1 MSMKKILY
9 GFAAGVFAVVIIT
22 GVLFVKDHNKPKE
35 ESIPLESIL
44 EHASDLTT
52 QKMVVTDVFESTKG
66 EIPLITKNKFLVQY
80 HTTMTAGF
88 DVSEAEIKESEDKV
102 TVLIPHCEVDE
113 DSVKIKSEDI
123 KLYDTNF
130 ALLSVDQDDLL
141 EILGEAEDHARE
153 KANSQEYGFLAAAD
167 ENAEKVIRG
176 LYENAVNG
184 REVAVEFK

>member
-1 MSMKKILY
+1 MRMKKILY
-9 GFAAGVFAVVIIT
+9 GFAAGVFAVVIII

-35 ESIPLESIL
+35 ESVPLESIL

-52 QKMVVTDVFESTKG
+52 QKMIVTDVFESTKG

-102 TVLIPHCEVDE
+102 TIRIPHCEVNE

-130 ALLSVDQDDLL
+130 ALLSVNEDDMI

-153 KANSQEYGFLAAAD
+153 KANSQEYGFLEAAD